1 MTVSQTPLQQWL
13 HDNCALCKH
22 LGDRKWLDV
31 RCSFASFVVWG
42 GPPYSERDAATIRA
56 RINSVDCPDYIG
68 DHIKQKRRRMLE
80 RLEETAET
88 TA

>member
-1 MTVSQTPLQQWL
+1 MVSQTSLQRWL
-13 HDNCALCKH
+13 HDNCALCKR

-31 RCSFASFVVWG
+31 RCSFASLVVWS

-56 RINSVDCPDYIG
+56 CINSVDCPDFIADYV
-68 DHIKQKRRRMLE
+68 KQKRRDMLE
-80 RLEETAET
+80 GLQETAET